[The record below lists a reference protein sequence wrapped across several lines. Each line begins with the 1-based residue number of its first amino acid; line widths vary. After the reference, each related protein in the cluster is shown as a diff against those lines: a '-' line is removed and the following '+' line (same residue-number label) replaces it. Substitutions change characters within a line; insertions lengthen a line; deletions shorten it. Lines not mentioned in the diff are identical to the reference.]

1 MSRQRLFADSRFT
14 VVHVVTSSATP
25 AHSHSEYVVSHY
37 LSGRSR
43 CLIPSIGLVEF
54 QRGETAL
61 LNPEEM
67 HQDYES
73 RRARDYLMVS
83 ITKEVFQS
91 LVTSMG
97 LAREVPFFPAPK
109 LEPSRPVSRI
119 FESLIPEVDNL
130 WCGREVVLRS
140 LVNEL
145 AVHLVRRFT
154 LSAKQSYRYGSEQT
168 KARYQARK
176 AIQYLDDTFNQPF
189 NLDKLAA
196 ASELSKFHLSRVFK
210 RATGLTPHTYAQMLR
225 VEKAK
230 RLLTSTKIPIAEIAD
245 HLGFS
250 HQSHLT
256 NVFKKLTGTTPNAY
270 RLASK

>member
-1 MSRQRLFADSRFT
+1 MSRQGLFADSQFT

-25 AHSHSEYVVSHY
+25 AHAHSEYVVSHFV
-37 LSGRSR
+37 SGRSQCFIR
-43 CLIPSIGLVEF
+43 RIGLVEF
-54 QRGETAL
+54 HQGETAL

-67 HQDYES
+67 HRDYES
-73 RRARDYLMVS
+73 GKARDYLMIS
-83 ITKEVFQS
+83 IAKEVFQS
-91 LVTSMG
+91 LATSIG
-97 LAREVPFFPAPK
+97 QAREVPFFSSPK
-109 LEPSRPVSRI
+109 LEPSRPVKRI
-119 FESLIPEVDNL
+119 FDHLISEVDNH
-130 WCGREVVLRS
+130 WYGREVVLRS

-145 AVHLVRRFT
+145 AVHLVRKFT
-154 LSAKQSYRYGSEQT
+154 PSATQSYQCTMEQT

-176 AIQYLDDTFNQPF
+176 AIQYLDDSFNKPF
-189 NLDKLAA
+189 NLDQLAA

-225 VEKAK
+225 VEQAK
-230 RLLTSTKIPIAEIAD
+230 LLLASTKRPISEIAD

-270 RLASK
+270 RLESR

>member
-1 MSRQRLFADSRFT
+1 MSRQGLFADSQFT

-37 LSGRSR
+37 LSGRSQ
-43 CLIPSIGLVEF
+43 CLIRSIGLVEF
-54 QRGETAL
+54 QQGETAL

-73 RRARDYLMVS
+73 GKARDYLMIS
-83 ITKEVFQS
+83 ITKEVFSS
-91 LVTSMG
+91 LATAMG
-97 LAREVPFFPAPK
+97 DAREVPFFPSPK
-109 LEPSRPVSRI
+109 LEPCRPVKRI
-119 FESLIPEVDNL
+119 FEDLIPEVDNR
-130 WCGREVVLRS
+130 WYGREVVLRS

-154 LSAKQSYRYGSEQT
+154 PSATRSYEDTLEQT

-176 AIQYLDDTFNQPF
+176 AIRYLHDTFNKPF
-189 NLDKLAA
+189 NLDQLAS
-196 ASELSKFHLSRVFK
+196 ASELSKYHLSRVFK
-210 RATGLTPHTYAQMLR
+210 RATGLTPHTYVQMLR
-225 VEKAK
+225 IERAK
-230 RLLTSTKIPIAEIAD
+230 RLLASTKRPISEIAD
-245 HLGFS
+245 YLGFS

-270 RLASK
+270 RLESR

>member
-1 MSRQRLFADSRFT
+1 MRREGLFADSQFT

-25 AHSHSEYVVSHY
+25 AHSHAEYVVSHY
-37 LSGRSR
+37 LSGRSQCFIR
-43 CLIPSIGLVEF
+43 SIGLVEF
-54 QRGETAL
+54 QQGETAL

-73 RRARDYLMVS
+73 GKARDYLMLS

-91 LVTSMG
+91 LATSLG
-97 LAREVPFFPAPK
+97 QVREVPFFPSPK
-109 LEPSRPVSRI
+109 LEPSRPVKRI
-119 FESLIPEVDNL
+119 FEDLIPEVDNH
-130 WCGREVVLRS
+130 WFGREVVLRS

-154 LSAKQSYRYGSEQT
+154 PSATQSYQYTLEQT

-176 AIQYLDDTFNQPF
+176 AIQYLDDTYSKPF
-189 NLDKLAA
+189 NLDELAA
-196 ASELSKFHLSRVFK
+196 ASELSKYHLSRVFK

-225 VEKAK
+225 VERAK
-230 RLLTSTKIPIAEIAD
+230 RLLTSTKTPISEIAD

-270 RLASK
+270 RLQLK